1 MLISTG
7 VFVSSTIFM
16 ADSSIGD
23 KVITPIVRLFSPAPR
38 AFTAT
43 NLKHVII

>member
-1 MLISTG
+1 
-7 VFVSSTIFM
+7 M

-23 KVITPIVRLFSPAPR
+23 KVITPIVRLFSLALR

-43 NLKHVII
+43 DLKHVTIETGLRAGVASRNG